1 MDDPI
6 KELVTT
12 YYESFNKK
20 DWDSFMSTLTDDVEH
35 YVNQGGCEVGKEAF
49 KKFMEKMN
57 VSYDEKVLDLLVFTS
72 DCGTRASAEFY
83 IEGKYLKTDEGL
95 PEAKG
100 QVYKLRCGAF
110 FSIKDN
116 KIARVT
122 NYYNLNEWLSQV
134 KK

>member
-1 MDDPI
+1 MDDLV
-6 KELVTT
+6 KELITT

-20 DWDSFMSTLTDDVEH
+20 DWDSFVNTLANDVEH
-35 YVNQGGCEVGKEAF
+35 DVNQGGCEVGKKPL

-57 VSYDEKVLDLLVFTS
+57 ISYDEKVLDLIVFTS

-100 QVYKLRCGAF
+100 QIYKLRCGSF
-110 FSIKDN
+110 FSIKGG

-122 NYYNLNEWLSQV
+122 NYYNLNEWLSQI